1 MGHCARYTTG
11 DWVICISYESLEFN
25 SVGGMIRRVADPA
38 SSYAGYVG
46 MVDVNSEYST
56 LLHSMDDL
64 YPVSGSW

>member
-1 MGHCARYTTG
+1 MHLVLVLG
-11 DWVICISYESLEFN
+11 
-25 SVGGMIRRVADPA
+25 IRQRKLFGLRVADPA

-56 LLHSMDDL
+56 LLHSIDDL